1 MARRILVVDDSA
13 TEQQA
18 IRNPL
23 VADGFQ
29 VVVASNGD
37 EALQQL
43 ETEEFDLMV
52 LDVIMPGKNGF
63 QIARMV
69 RNDARWAKLPIVMV
83 TSKDG
88 AADRFWGMKQGATE
102 YITKPFKTAELVD
115 AVRKHS

>member
-43 ETEEFDLMV
+43 ETDEFDLMV

-63 QIARMV
+63 QIARMI

-88 AADRFWGMKQGATE
+88 SLLGTEAGRDRVHHQALQDRRAGRRGSQT
-102 YITKPFKTAELVD
+102 
-115 AVRKHS
+115 